1 MCGKTTVST
10 TTTTTRMV
18 LDCVKPDEMAQQLG
32 IENGVIPLGCADAT
46 SVSAGAGSPPAGHEM
61 PKMEI
66 CLCDTDLCN
75 TDTATTTT
83 TTEDASAS
91 ASKKAFATFLGFFF
105 LLNIVI

>member
-1 MCGKTTVST
+1 MCAKQTVST

-18 LDCVKPDEMAQQLG
+18 FDCMKPDATAQQLG
-32 IENGVIPLGCADAT
+32 IENGGCADAT
-46 SVSAGAGSPPAGHEM
+46 SVVSAGAGSPPAGIEI